1 MKTKYTDIYS
11 CKENDAELRVLTNED
26 NGGKSATEPQAI
38 DEIWV
43 RIQGESGW
51 TVVGINDLRAAM
63 EAKGFRVDLGQM
75 VDADGWIRDI
85 NTVNF
90 KENEGREF
98 EVKMDFPVGYIQRGR
113 VSKWGTRPV
122 SVKIDDG
129 TPWSWI
135 IDSNGNLEVSK
146 RLSYCFRWVTEKT
159 NQ

>member
-26 NGGKSATEPQAI
+26 NGGKSATEPRVI

-63 EAKGFRVDLGQM
+63 EAKGFDVKVEPTADS
-75 VDADGWIRDI
+75 DGWIRDI
-85 NTVNF
+85 NTINF

-98 EVKMDFPVGYIQRGR
+98 EVKMDVGTIQRGR

-122 SVKIDDG
+122 STKVADG
-129 TPWSWI
+129 TPWSWCI
-135 IDSNGNLEVSK
+135 NSDGSLKSDGEH
-146 RLSYCFRWVTEKT
+146 SYCFRWVTDKP
-159 NQ
+159 Q